1 MIDERTIRFLTEQY
15 IVNGMTA
22 SIDCKVIKQ
31 LTTDINA
38 VLLTIKQVG
47 FVKEEL
53 DGLQER
59 YEENCAELDGEMAR
73 LVDQCTHPSH
83 DEHIVEGISLV
94 VCNICGGI
102 VEREICGI

>member
-1 MIDERTIRFLTEQY
+1 MIAERTIRFLTDQY
-15 IVNGMTA
+15 IVKGMTT
-22 SIDCKVIKQ
+22 SIHCTVIKQ
-31 LTTDINA
+31 FTTDLND
-38 VLLTIKQVG
+38 VLLTINQVG
-47 FVKEEL
+47 FVKDEQI
-53 DGLQER
+53 GLQER